1 MSQTVNAPRS
11 PTRLS
16 YQLIGLLGAYVGLTF
31 ALAWAA
37 WVPAAVLFRDEHR
50 PGLPAFTGGLVVL
63 QTLGAAA
70 PTVAAYLVLQVSG
83 RRDLLGW
90 ITGRYKIWR
99 IHPGWYLTAGLLA
112 PAITLVSLWVR
123 ALGDP
128 HFQIAPGS
136 PLGEMLADLGV
147 SGVALV
153 FPLLI
158 LGWLPSSALLE
169 EFGWR
174 GLALPLL
181 QRRWNALTAS
191 VVLGLVWGVWHLPLM
206 VANGEP
212 PIPYLLLIVPHTMLM
227 TWVVNSTRGSMLL
240 AMLFHAGL
248 ATALT
253 TLYPGSQSMVEIV
266 LTWLV
271 AAAVLVRYGPRE
283 LARRDRVQLAK
294 EVTAMCTLRL
304 RAARRDEARLLSEL
318 ALRSKGHWGYDQ
330 AFLDACRAEL
340 TLTPEDVETRRVT
353 VAERDRQVVGFYALA
368 GDPPEGTLAD
378 LFVAPERI
386 GTGVGRALWEHA
398 MVAARTLGFE
408 RLTLEADPGAEPFY
422 LAMGAHR
429 IGSVP
434 SGSIPGRFI
443 PLLEVPIVEV
453 EEC

>member
-16 YQLIGLLGAYVGLTF
+16 YQPIGLLGAYVGLTF

-90 ITGRYKIWR
+90 ITGRYKIWH

-212 PIPYLLLIVPHTMLM
+212 PIPYLLLIVPPHDADDL
-227 TWVVNSTRGSMLL
+227 GGQQHPGQ
-240 AMLFHAGL
+240 HAAGHAVPRRPGHRAHDPVSGL
-248 ATALT
+248 
-253 TLYPGSQSMVEIV
+253 PVDG
-266 LTWLV
+266 
-271 AAAVLVRYGPRE
+271 G
-283 LARRDRVQLAK
+283 DRV
-294 EVTAMCTLRL
+294 
-304 RAARRDEARLLSEL
+304 D
-318 ALRSKGHWGYDQ
+318 
-330 AFLDACRAEL
+330 
-340 TLTPEDVETRRVT
+340 
-353 VAERDRQVVGFYALA
+353 LA
-368 GDPPEGTLAD
+368 G
-378 LFVAPERI
+378 
-386 GTGVGRALWEHA
+386 GR
-398 MVAARTLGFE
+398 GG
-408 RLTLEADPGAEPFY
+408 PGPVRAT
-422 LAMGAHR
+422 
-429 IGSVP
+429 
-434 SGSIPGRFI
+434 
-443 PLLEVPIVEV
+443 
-453 EEC
+453 